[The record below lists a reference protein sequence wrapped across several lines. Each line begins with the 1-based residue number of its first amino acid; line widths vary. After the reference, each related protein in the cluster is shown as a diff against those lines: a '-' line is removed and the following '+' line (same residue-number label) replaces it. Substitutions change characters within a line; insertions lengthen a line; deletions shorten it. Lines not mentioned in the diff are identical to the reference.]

1 MLAACL
7 NSAEESPDPKQDKN
21 GNTFPGQIAQM
32 TAISAMNPPRSLAAG
47 GATTLLAG
55 GSQHH
60 YQPALPHSL
69 QFMQD
74 NLSGIWNQC
83 PMSHRRIPETARANL
98 IVSSVGSPGKYH
110 QMCGRAIQ
118 WQRPFDDTQANLS
131 INGGGAGN
139 TGLMLDGVSNAAST
153 INNTGNAKIAYVP
166 PVDSVQEFKIVSS
179 PYRSEERRVGKECR

>member
-110 QMCGRAIQ
+110 QMCGRAN
-118 WQRPFDDTQANLS
+118 RMPPSRSGF
-131 INGGGAGN
+131 
-139 TGLMLDGVSNAAST
+139 GVDLHS
-153 INNTGNAKIAYVP
+153 P
-166 PVDSVQEFKIVSS
+166 RKIVPRGRPLEVLQSAENRRSNLISRAVPKGVDLETTPMPAGRRGPRARSTYVSS
-179 PYRSEERRVGKECR
+179 TDVCP

>member
-110 QMCGRAIQ
+110 QMCGRAITLYPMAAFCCAR
-118 WQRPFDDTQANLS
+118 WRVRSAEAECHADDWPVAVP
-131 INGGGAGN
+131 AP
-139 TGLMLDGVSNAAST
+139 SNE
-153 INNTGNAKIAYVP
+153 P
-166 PVDSVQEFKIVSS
+166 
-179 PYRSEERRVGKECR
+179 R